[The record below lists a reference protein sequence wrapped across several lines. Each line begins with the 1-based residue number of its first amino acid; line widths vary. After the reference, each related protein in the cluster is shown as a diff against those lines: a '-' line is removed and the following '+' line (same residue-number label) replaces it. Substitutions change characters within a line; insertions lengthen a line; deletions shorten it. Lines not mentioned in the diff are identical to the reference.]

1 MMLNPYQKSQLISDR
16 RKNLLRQSE
25 TLQNARDFQKAERFA
40 NIDTMKNFTL
50 TYDRHFEMYDATRKN
65 FKESYSIHDSQMD
78 FKNDP
83 DWTVKM
89 RTARWPLLKMIASAV
104 ALCYFVYNRR
114 ESVALFDK
122 LKRKEQRAM
131 QNTEAEEF
139 AGKKAR
145 FILFR
150 FNKDK
155 EFDQFTDKELAKQP
169 GYTIFWY
176 DPKMKNYL
184 SLLEYM
190 QKKGKSLA
198 SQQALNCYLIVDKE
212 EHAQNVADIADQATD
227 KKLKKLV
234 KVALHRKL
242 TEEE

>member
-1 MMLNPYQKSQLISDR
+1 
-16 RKNLLRQSE
+16 
-25 TLQNARDFQKAERFA
+25 
-40 NIDTMKNFTL
+40 
-50 TYDRHFEMYDATRKN
+50 MYDATRKN

-184 SLLEYM
+184 SLLDYM

-198 SQQALNCYLIVDKE
+198 SQ
-212 EHAQNVADIADQATD
+212 
-227 KKLKKLV
+227 
-234 KVALHRKL
+234 
-242 TEEE
+242 